1 MQPRSKSKSPQQTR
15 SRLLQV
21 AGRLFSEH
29 GYKSV
34 SLRQIADAAG
44 VNSALIGYH
53 FGGKEGLFAE
63 AYRSHA
69 APINAERMRR
79 LHELLD
85 GGAPQLE
92 EVLDAWIRPSIVTGG
107 RYRAQHIFIRLITV
121 RTRSNARFLD
131 RLAYETYGPVNEA
144 YLDVLAT
151 CLPHLSRETLV
162 WRFFFLI
169 GSLLEPRLPGLRDTM
184 GGRETGD
191 VETMLNQLE
200 PFVIQGFRA
209 EDPIKQRPSKKT
221 AGVKRAAALVE

>member
-53 FGGKEGLFAE
+53 FGGKQGLFAE

-79 LHELLD
+79 LQLLLD
-85 GGAPQLE
+85 RGKPELE
-92 EVLDAWIRPSIVTGG
+92 EVLDAWIRPSVQTGG
-107 RYRAQHIFIRLITV
+107 KYRAQHIFIRLITV

-144 YLDVLAT
+144 FIDVLAT

-200 PFVIQGFRA
+200 SFVGQGFRA
-209 EDPIKQRPSKKT
+209 EDPIKQVSKKV
-221 AGVKRAAALVE
+221 AGAKRAAALVE

>member
-21 AGRLFSEH
+21 AGRLFSEY

-53 FGGKEGLFAE
+53 FGGKQGLFAE
-63 AYRSHA
+63 AYRTHA
-69 APINAERMRR
+69 APINAERMR
-79 LHELLD
+79 LLQILLD
-85 GGAPQLE
+85 RGNPQLE
-92 EVLDAWIRPSIVTGG
+92 EVLDAWIRPSVVTGG

-131 RLAYETYGPVNEA
+131 RLAYETYGAVNEA
-144 YLDVLAT
+144 FIDVLAT
-151 CLPHLSRETLV
+151 CLPHLTRETLV

-184 GGRETGD
+184 GGRDTGD
-191 VETMLNQLE
+191 VEGMLNQLE
-200 PFVIQGFRA
+200 PFMVQGFRA
-209 EDPIKQRPSKKT
+209 EDPIKSIAKKS
-221 AGVKRAAALVE
+221 AGAKRSPALVG

>member
-1 MQPRSKSKSPQQTR
+1 MRPRAKSKSPQETR

-21 AGRLFSEH
+21 AGRLFSEF

-53 FGGKEGLFAE
+53 FGGKQGLFAE

-69 APINAERMRR
+69 APINSERMRR
-79 LHELLD
+79 LTELLD
-85 GGAPQLE
+85 KGKPQLE
-92 EVLDAWIRPSIVTGG
+92 DVLDAWIRPSVVTGG
-107 RYRAQHIFIRLITV
+107 KYRAQHVFIRLITV
-121 RTRSNARFLD
+121 RTRSNAKFLD

-144 YLDVLAT
+144 FIDVLAT

-169 GSLLEPRLPGLRDTM
+169 GALLEPRLPGLRDTI
-184 GGRETGD
+184 GGRDPGD

-200 PFVIQGFRA
+200 PFIVQGFQA
-209 EDPIKQRPSKKT
+209 EDPVKRSSKKD
-221 AGVKRAAALVE
+221 KSERRAADPVG

>member
-15 SRLLQV
+15 SRLLHV
-21 AGRLFSEH
+21 AGRLFSEY

-53 FGGKEGLFAE
+53 FGGKQGLFAE

-79 LHELLD
+79 LQLLLD
-85 GGAPQLE
+85 KGKPQLE
-92 EVLDAWIRPSIVTGG
+92 EVLDAWIRPSVQTCGK
-107 RYRAQHIFIRLITV
+107 YRAQHIFIRLITV

-144 YLDVLAT
+144 FIDVLAT
-151 CLPHLSRETLV
+151 CLPNLTRETLV

-169 GSLLEPRLPGLRDTM
+169 GSLLDTRLPGLRDTM
-184 GGRETGD
+184 GGQEPGD
-191 VETMLNQLE
+191 VEAMLNQLE
-200 PFVIQGFRA
+200 PFMIQGFRA
-209 EDPIKQRPSKKT
+209 EDPLKRSPKK
-221 AGVKRAAALVE
+221 ASAKRTAALVE

>member
-1 MQPRSKSKSPQQTR
+1 MPPRAKSKSPQETR

-21 AGRLFSEH
+21 AGRLFSEY

-53 FGGKEGLFAE
+53 FGGKQGLFAE
-63 AYRSHA
+63 AYKAHA

-79 LHELLD
+79 LKELLD
-85 GGAPQLE
+85 KGKPELQ

-107 RYRAQHIFIRLITV
+107 KYRAQHVFIRLITV
-121 RTRSNARFLD
+121 RTRSNVRFLE

-144 YLDVLAT
+144 FIDVLAT

-169 GSLLEPRLPGLRDTM
+169 GSLLEPRLPGLRATM
-184 GGRETGD
+184 GGRDPGD
-191 VETMLNQLE
+191 METMLNQLE
-200 PFVIQGFRA
+200 PFIVQGFRA
-209 EDPIKQRPSKKT
+209 EDPVKRPSKKDKPERRT
-221 AGVKRAAALVE
+221 AALVE